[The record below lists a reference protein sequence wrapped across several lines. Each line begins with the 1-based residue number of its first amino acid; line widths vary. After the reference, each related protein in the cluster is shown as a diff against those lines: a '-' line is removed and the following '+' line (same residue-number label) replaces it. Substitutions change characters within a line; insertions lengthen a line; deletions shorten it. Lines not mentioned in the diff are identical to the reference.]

1 MKRSPENASSFLS
14 RKTFWWFNSMCALGR
29 RKPLEIED
37 LYSLNPEETCATLV
51 PQWEFLWNRSI
62 QDYYN
67 SKSEAQQRKGDSTD
81 SSEDSDVVV
90 EVDDSL
96 PLVNGG
102 TGHQESLPHYGTL
115 PSKPASEVKKKTK
128 RKKQKCDKFQSQPST
143 PPSIIGHLFHI
154 FRLTILNAMI
164 VKLFSDL
171 LQFTNPVLLKLLI
184 AFTED
189 PSIPMWQGVGL
200 AALMFIASELSSLML
215 NHYYYLMFR
224 LGVRIQSVL
233 SAAVYKKTL
242 RLSSSSRHEKTV
254 GEIVNLMAIDVDRFQ
269 QITPLTHQYWSTPLQ
284 VSLALWMLWS
294 QIGASVLSGV
304 AVMLLL
310 LPVNSLITMQTKKYQ
325 MRQMTVKDE
334 RTKMVN
340 EVLNGI
346 KVIKLYAWEP
356 PMEKVI
362 TKLRNKELS
371 LIRKSAF
378 LRTLSDM
385 LNSAVPFLVAL
396 STFATYVLIDPEKNL
411 LTPEI
416 AFVSLTLF
424 NQLRQ
429 PMSTVADL
437 ISQTVQVTVSNNRL
451 KHFLVAEELTDYVE
465 KFPIED
471 DTSSPP
477 LSFYQNNAI
486 VAENASF
493 SWDRTNSQPVL
504 HSLNFTIPRQ
514 KLVLI
519 VGTVGSGKSSI
530 LMALLGE
537 MIKLYGRIGVYGRL
551 AYVSQQPWV
560 QNNSVKNNIIFGNIP
575 DEYFYNR
582 VINCCALKHDID
594 ILPQGDATEIGEK
607 GINLS
612 GGQKARISLARCV
625 YQNPDIYF
633 LDDPLSAVDS
643 QVGNEIFKELF
654 GPEGLLRHKTRLLVT
669 NELSFLPS
677 SDFILIVK
685 DGRVI
690 SSGTYTELSQDGT
703 LNRLFYDVN
712 LERLKS
718 TTTSHTVDEQN
729 DMDNVSDDTDE
740 TFMDENAADVEN
752 LMGAS
757 VMSTVSTILAKRKY
771 STSTSYRRRRPTMRE
786 SSEPSLDVPI
796 MRQLTGVEKVE
807 TGRVKPAVYLG
818 YFRAMGFCLSG
829 LFFLGM
835 ILSTLASMSRNL
847 WLTEWSNDQSPTG
860 HPYNESQPVSVRL
873 GVYAGIGFLEV
884 FLMFFG
890 MSSLLFGGVSASK
903 NLHAPLLHAIFRA
916 PMYFFDT
923 TPFGRIL
930 NRIGKDI
937 ETIDFLLPYNVQFFA
952 QCVLQVL
959 STLIIILISTP
970 MFGIVV
976 IPLAI
981 FYVCVLKYYIST
993 SRQLKRLESITRS
1006 PIYSHLSESING
1018 APTIRAYGQTD
1029 RFSRILQQ
1037 KVDAHVQCRYLNYV
1051 ANRWLSIRL
1060 EFIGNCVVLFAAFF
1074 AAISRGSISAGVLGL
1089 SVSYS
1094 LNITFVLNFAV
1105 RQISKLETNIVSV
1118 ERVNEYSNTKP
1129 EAEWITEPSKRQPP
1143 NWANHG
1149 NIEFRDYSTRYRSG
1163 LDLVIYHLN
1172 AQVQARE
1179 RIGIVGRTGAGK
1191 SSITLALF
1199 RMVEPC
1205 SGTIFIDGVDIT
1217 DLGLHDLRSAITIIP
1232 QDPILFSGTLR
1243 FNLDPFERYTD
1254 QEIWTALDHASLREF
1269 AAAQPN
1275 KLEHEITEGGENISV
1290 GQRQLVCLARALL
1303 RAPHSRILVLDEAT
1317 AAVDADT
1324 DMRIQQSI
1332 REHFSH
1338 CTVLT
1343 IAHRLNTILD
1353 YDRVLVMEQGRVK
1366 EFDSPQTL
1374 LSNPDSEFLKQ
1385 AKHAGILPSS
1395 LTSGISF

>member
-1 MKRSPENASSFLS
+1 
-14 RKTFWWFNSMCALGR
+14 MCALGR

-471 DTSSPP
+471 GSSSPP

-493 SWDRTNSQPVL
+493 SWDRTDNQPVL

-537 MIKLYGRIGVYGRL
+537 MNKLYGRIGVYGRL

-718 TTTSHTVDEQN
+718 TTTSRKDKLISKNTVDEQN

-952 QCVLQVL
+952 QCVLQ
-959 STLIIILISTP
+959 
-970 MFGIVV
+970 
-976 IPLAI
+976 
-981 FYVCVLKYYIST
+981 
-993 SRQLKRLESITRS
+993 
-1006 PIYSHLSESING
+1006 G

-1129 EAEWITEPSKRQPP
+1129 EAEWITEPSKRQPQ

>member
-62 QDYYN
+62 RDYYN

-143 PPSIIGHLFHI
+143 SPSIIGHLFHI

-530 LMALLGE
+530 LMALL
-537 MIKLYGRIGVYGRL
+537 
-551 AYVSQQPWV
+551 
-560 QNNSVKNNIIFGNIP
+560 
-575 DEYFYNR
+575 D
-582 VINCCALKHDID
+582 
-594 ILPQGDATEIGEK
+594 
-607 GINLS
+607 
-612 GGQKARISLARCV
+612 
-625 YQNPDIYF
+625 
-633 LDDPLSAVDS
+633 
-643 QVGNEIFKELF
+643 
-654 GPEGLLRHKTRLLVT
+654 
-669 NELSFLPS
+669 
-677 SDFILIVK
+677 
-685 DGRVI
+685 
-690 SSGTYTELSQDGT
+690 
-703 LNRLFYDVN
+703 
-712 LERLKS
+712 
-718 TTTSHTVDEQN
+718 TVDEQN

-860 HPYNESQPVSVRL
+860 HPSNESQPVSVRL

>member
-1 MKRSPENASSFLS
+1 
-14 RKTFWWFNSMCALGR
+14 MCALGR

-51 PQWEFLWNRSI
+51 PQWEYLWDKSI
-62 QDYYN
+62 RDYYN
-67 SKSEAQQRKGDSTD
+67 LKSAQQRKVESTD
-81 SSEDSDVVV
+81 SLDSDAVVGV
-90 EVDDSL
+90 SDSL

-102 TGHQESLPHYGTL
+102 TDHKESLADYGTL
-115 PSKPASEVKKKTK
+115 PSKATSEVKKKTK
-128 RKKQKCDKFQSQPST
+128 RKKQQKCGKFKPQP
-143 PPSIIGHLFHI
+143 PPLPSIIGHLVHI
-154 FRLTILNAMI
+154 FRLTILNAMV

-171 LQFTNPVLLKLLI
+171 LQFSNPVLLKLLI
-184 AFTED
+184 AFTEN

-310 LPVNSLITMQTKKYQ
+310 LPINSLITMQTKKYQ

-362 TKLRNKELS
+362 TQLRNKELS

-396 STFATYVLIDPEKNL
+396 STFATYVLIDPVKNV

-437 ISQTVQVTVSNNRL
+437 ISQTVQVSVSNNRL
-451 KHFLVAEELTDYVE
+451 KHFLVSEELADYVE
-465 KFPIED
+465 KLPIED
-471 DTSSPP
+471 GSSSPP
-477 LSFYQNNAI
+477 TFTYYQNNAI

-493 SWDRTNSQPVL
+493 SWDRTDSQPVL
-504 HSLNFTIPRQ
+504 HSLSFTIPRQ

-537 MIKLYGRIGVYGRL
+537 MMKLYGRIGVYGRL

-560 QNNSVKNNIIFGNIP
+560 QNNSVKNNILFGNVP

-669 NELSFLPS
+669 NELSFLPF

-690 SSGTYTELSQDGT
+690 SSGTYTELSQNGT

-718 TTTSHTVDEQN
+718 TTTSHTVDEQVE
-729 DMDNVSDDTDE
+729 MDNVSDDTDE

-771 STSTSYRRRRPTMRE
+771 STATSYRRRRPTMRE

-847 WLTEWSNDQSPTG
+847 WLTEWSNDRSPTG
-860 HPYNESQPVSVRL
+860 HPSNESQPVSVRL

-959 STLIIILISTP
+959 STLVIILISTP

-981 FYVCVLKYYIST
+981 FYVFVLKYYIST

-1018 APTIRAYGQTD
+1018 SPTIRAYGQVD

-1129 EAEWITEPSKRQPP
+1129 EAEWITEPSKRPP
-1143 NWANHG
+1143 HNWANQG

-1163 LDLVIYHLN
+1163 LDLVIYHMN
-1172 AQVQARE
+1172 IEVQARE

-1366 EFDSPQTL
+1366 EFDSPQSL

-1385 AKHAGILPSS
+1385 AKHAGILQSS